1 MKLITNR
8 KIKEVRLNVRIAED
22 LRQKYKKYCLDNK
35 LDMSK
40 HLREYI
46 EQVLEID
53 EM

>member
-1 MKLITNR
+1 MKVITNR
-8 KIKEVRLNVRIAED
+8 KIKEVRLNVRLTEE
-22 LRQKYKKYCLDNK
+22 LRQKYKKYCLENN

-46 EQVLEID
+46 EQVLEIE

>member
-1 MKLITNR
+1 MKVVTNR
-8 KIKEVRLNVRIAED
+8 KNKEIRISIRLTED